1 MFRSDVPQN
10 AASCSHNGEIEVL
23 GKDNTTNDQEPG
35 TFRRLVSETA
45 MRDFQLKVLPIIMLM
60 RRYHQHEVFGLEN
73 VPSRGPVIFACNH
86 SLATYDMMLLMAAVY
101 LKSHRIPRALIDRAF
116 YKVPGLGEMME
127 LMGCIIGSHQNAHD
141 LLKQGNTLYIA
152 PGGMRESLRPSS
164 ERYQIKWN
172 QRKGFARLA
181 IETGSPV
188 ILSAC
193 PKADDIFTVYEN
205 VLTKWVY
212 KNFKLPVFVARGV
225 GPTVVPKPVK
235 LTHYLS
241 KAIHPPKKAS
251 DPAAFKRQVYNFH
264 RRLLRQMNKMIE
276 TSLVNSEL

>member
-1 MFRSDVPQN
+1 MFTFSEPQN
-10 AASCSHNGEIEVL
+10 AASSTHHGELEDL
-23 GKDNTTNDQEPG
+23 SKRKEQKSYDFQQ
-35 TFRRLVSETA
+35 FASEAA
-45 MRDFQLKVLPIIMLM
+45 MKDFQLKVLPLIMLI

-101 LKSHRIPRALIDRAF
+101 LKCHRIPRALIDRAF
-116 YKVPGLGEMME
+116 YKVPGLGELME
-127 LMGCIIGSHQNAHD
+127 LMGCIIGSHKNAHD
-141 LLKQGNTLYIA
+141 LLNQGNTLYIA

-193 PKADDIFTVYEN
+193 PRADDIFTVYDN

-212 KNFKLPVFVARGV
+212 KNFKLPVFLARGV
-225 GPTVVPKPVK
+225 GPTVLPKPVK
-235 LTHYLS
+235 LVHYLS
-241 KAIHPPKKAS
+241 KPIYPPKKAS

-264 RRLLRQMNKMIE
+264 RRLLRQMSKIMEN
-276 TSLVNSEL
+276 SLVNT